1 MAKRFRFLILALLS
15 FNVAAVNEDFEQ
27 PIKVK
32 SEYQSA
38 DGIKKISFFRENV
51 NITQGSLVIN
61 ADEVEVDAGKG
72 KGKETFIARGT
83 PASYEQT
90 MEDGSRIRAAAEYI
104 EYQVEGR
111 TLTLSGN
118 AELHQN
124 SHSVRGSSIQF
135 NMEKEQLMAQGS
147 DEEDGRVMTIFQP
160 DDSNNS
166 KQQQQPGQEQQD

>member
-1 MAKRFRFLILALLS
+1 MVKRAKFLILALLS
-15 FNVAAVNEDFEQ
+15 CNAFAVNEDFDQ

-32 SEYQSA
+32 SEYQSG
-38 DGIKKISFFRENV
+38 DGIRKVSIFRENV
-51 NITQGSLVIN
+51 NITQGSLVID
-61 ADEVEVDAGKG
+61 ADEVEVNAEQGKG
-72 KGKETFIARGT
+72 RETFIARGT

-90 MEDGSRIRAAAEYI
+90 MEDGSRIRAVAEYI

-124 SHSVRGSSIQF
+124 SHSVRGSTIQF
-135 NMEKEQLMAQGS
+135 NMEKEQLMAQGT

-160 DDSNNS
+160 DNAEEYPARQHN
-166 KQQQQPGQEQQD
+166 KEQQD